1 MRKKRFSEGQW
12 LPQFIQESKAA
23 VHPGFPC
30 ATAGKFLEQRSLAS
44 WVRKEMKSENSSTLP
59 FTPPATLILLCGL
72 GDGVPPRADQGPRG
86 LPTGRRL
93 PWQRQS
99 RPLWCQAQSRPGL
112 RNKELSRDVIQAEGR
127 RMVRCTQRQVHM
139 EGKSERNRTGWHRGL
154 VPARTPRA
162 ADSLWQRVKALFVR
176 YVSWEGRP
184 FRGARSCGLIACPGP
199 LPGAGQGPW

>member
-112 RNKELSRDVIQAEGR
+112 RNKELSRDVIQAEGEEWSGVCR
-127 RMVRCTQRQVHM
+127 GRFTWR
-139 EGKSERNRTGWHRGL
+139 ERASGTGLAGTGAWFR
-154 VPARTPRA
+154 PA
-162 ADSLWQRVKALFVR
+162 
-176 YVSWEGRP
+176 
-184 FRGARSCGLIACPGP
+184 
-199 LPGAGQGPW
+199 LPGRQTVSGSE